1 MSWGVQHAPLVV
13 LGAGPGGYPTAFA
26 AADAGI
32 DVTLVDDGYVPGG
45 TCLRHGCIPSKAL
58 LHVARGVRE
67 AAALAG
73 CGVEFGAPRIDLE
86 RLRAWKDE
94 LIAGLGGGVSGLA
107 TARKIKTVVGRGV
120 LSNQNTLDLS
130 GPAGEAGRLEFE
142 RLVVATGSVPIC
154 PATLA
159 IDDDRVMDSSAA
171 LELSE
176 IPDRMLVVGGGYI
189 GLELG
194 SVYAA
199 LGSRITVVEME
210 AGLLPGADR
219 DLVRPL
225 ARSLAE
231 QFESIRTQ
239 TSVGSLEARADGIE
253 ATLVSDSGEH
263 DLEQFDRVLVA
274 VGRRPNTADLGLQ
287 ECGVELQPGGQIVVD
302 EHGRTNVSHILAV
315 GDVCDGPMLAHK
327 ASNDARRVV
336 EALKRPGVDDAP
348 AARSSA
354 PKSVI
359 PAVIF
364 TDPELAW
371 CGLTEVVARNE
382 GRQVSVA
389 RMPWSASGRAQ
400 SLSRPDGLSKLVFD
414 PVTGQVLGVGLV
426 GVGAGELIAEG
437 VLAVQQEM
445 TVEMLGNV
453 IHPHPTLSETISE
466 AAEHAQ
472 GRAIHMLPR
481 RDKR

>member
-26 AADAGI
+26 AADAGF
-32 DVTLVDDGYVPGG
+32 DVTLVDDGHVPGG

-67 AAALAG
+67 AAALAD
-73 CGVEFGAPRIDLE
+73 CGVEFGSPRIDLD

-107 TARKIKTVVGRGV
+107 TARKIKIVVARGT
-120 LSNQNTLDLS
+120 LSDQKSLALA
-130 GPAGEAGRLEFE
+130 GPAGETGQLEFE
-142 RLVVATGSVPIC
+142 QLVVATGSIPVR
-154 PATLA
+154 PATLT
-159 IDDDRVMDSSAA
+159 IDDERVMDSSDA
-171 LELSE
+171 LELTE
-176 IPDRMLVVGGGYI
+176 IPGKLLVVGGGYI

-199 LGSRITVVEME
+199 LGSRISVVEME
-210 AGLLPGADR
+210 SGLLPGADR

-225 ARSLAE
+225 SRALDE

-239 TSVGSLEARADGIE
+239 TSVDSLESRPEGIE
-253 ATLVSDSGEH
+253 ATLVSGSGER
-263 DLEQFDRVLVA
+263 DCERFDRVLVA
-274 VGRRPNTADLGLQ
+274 VGRRPNTAALGLQ
-287 ECGVELQPGGQIVVD
+287 ECGVELRPGGQIVVD
-302 EHGRTNVSHILAV
+302 EHGRTSVSHILAV

-327 ASNDARRVV
+327 ASDDARGVV
-336 EALKRPGVDDAP
+336 ETLT
-348 AARSSA
+348 RSQGSDTVA
-354 PKSVI
+354 GTSVASDPVI

-371 CGLTEVVARNE
+371 CGLTEESAKGE
-382 GRQVSVA
+382 SRQVSVA

-400 SLSRPDGLSKLVFD
+400 SLGRPDGLSKLVFD
-414 PVTGQVLGVGLV
+414 PSTGQILGVGLV

-437 VLAVQQEM
+437 VLAVEQKM
-445 TVEMLGNV
+445 TVEMLGKA

-466 AAEHAQ
+466 AAEHAR